1 MSTPFCAGHWRPSF
15 RSPRHIRSCRRRPT
29 SCFKGWESI
38 LNSNPSSPPSP
49 TDTHATTA
57 TAVATSIL
65 KKRGVGAWYTET
77 VGQNLADLGV
87 GWYYTWR
94 PSTAD
99 AGFSAPAGI
108 EHVPMIWG
116 LKEATPETINAA
128 QAEPSPYLLGFNEP
142 DNAEQS
148 NMSVDKAI
156 SL

>member
-1 MSTPFCAGHWRPSF
+1 M
-15 RSPRHIRSCRRRPT
+15 
-29 SCFKGWESI
+29 
-38 LNSNPSSPPSP
+38 
-49 TDTHATTA
+49 
-57 TAVATSIL
+57 

-128 QAEPSPYLLGFNEP
+128 QAEPSPYLLGFNEH